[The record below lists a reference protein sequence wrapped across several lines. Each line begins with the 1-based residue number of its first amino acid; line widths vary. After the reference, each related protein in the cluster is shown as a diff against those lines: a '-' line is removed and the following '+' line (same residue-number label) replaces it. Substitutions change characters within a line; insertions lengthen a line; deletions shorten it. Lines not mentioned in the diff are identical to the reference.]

1 MKKAIGI
8 LFIIMSFFSIIFLV
22 DFNTELI
29 KIIKDV
35 TFIIFLLTIEVIFSL
50 MKKRKNLISLLE
62 ICIIIMAV
70 CLKITAIIYLLPIII
85 FRIFHKVNMLYSM
98 CISIGIL
105 YLFKDIDYF
114 NLIIYTIIVNLY
126 LYEVKKG
133 DIDKKIL
140 KEKNRSNR
148 EENYR
153 MLEDI
158 NNLEQYLEQNAL
170 IASLKERNFMA
181 QKLHDHLGHR
191 ITSSLMQLEVTKET
205 IDSDKEMSKKYL
217 NTAMENL
224 RTGMDEIRKML
235 KGVKPREKV
244 LGIEDIKEHILK
256 FQYSSRIRTNLK
268 TEGDLER
275 INLKLWLI
283 IEENLKEAL
292 TNIAKYSEANL
303 VTISILVYNKILR
316 VEVRDNGKGSE
327 FKRVGLGLKGIRERV
342 EGENGRLE
350 YFNDN
355 GFVINMVFKI

>member
-1 MKKAIGI
+1 MKKATGI

-29 KIIKDV
+29 KIIEDV
-35 TFIIFLLTIEVIFSL
+35 TFIISILTIEVIFSL
-50 MKKRKNLISLLE
+50 MKKGKIFISAVE
-62 ICIIIMAV
+62 ICIII
-70 CLKITAIIYLLPIII
+70 ITVFLEVKAIIYLLPIII
-85 FRIFHKVNMLYSM
+85 FRIFYKVNIFYSI
-98 CISIGIL
+98 CISIGIV

-148 EENYR
+148 EENYK

-158 NNLEQYLEQNAL
+158 NNLEQYLEQNVL
-170 IASLKERNFMA
+170 ITSLKERNFMA

-205 IDSDKEMSKKYL
+205 IDLDKEMSKKYL
-217 NTAMENL
+217 NTAMDNL

-244 LGIEDIKEHILK
+244 LGVEDIKEHILK

-268 TEGDLER
+268 IEGDLEK
-275 INLKLWLI
+275 ITIKLWII

-316 VEVRDNGKGSE
+316 VEVRDNGKGSD
-327 FKRVGLGLKGIRERV
+327 FKTIGLGLKGIRERV
-342 EGENGRLE
+342 ERENGRVE
-350 YFNDN
+350 CFNDE